1 MTVKLIEMAKEQ
13 KAPCLEDAIILAAEA
28 HRGQMDKGGKPYILH
43 VLRVLLRQRDE
54 NAQIVAALHDVI
66 EDTHLTQADLR
77 RAGYKGEICAA
88 VDCLT
93 RLEGEP
99 YEDMID
105 RVAANPIAREVKL
118 ADLEDNMNLQRL
130 GNPDETALVRMAKYK
145 SAWSKLNTDQDAEV
159 QASAFDINHLR

>member
-1 MTVKLIEMAKEQ
+1 
-13 KAPCLEDAIILAAEA
+13 
-28 HRGQMDKGGKPYILH
+28 
-43 VLRVLLRQRDE
+43 
-54 NAQIVAALHDVI
+54 
-66 EDTHLTQADLR
+66 
-77 RAGYKGEICAA
+77 
-88 VDCLT
+88 
-93 RLEGEP
+93 LEGEP